1 MMFFKLSVKNI
12 KQSLQ
17 NYTIYFITLIIG
29 VAIFYT
35 FNSMGS
41 QTAVLKLS
49 KSSRDIV
56 KQIIQLMSVVSVI
69 VSIILGYLII
79 YANNFLIR
87 RRKKEFGLYQTLGM
101 SKRKIAQLLL
111 AETILIGIISLIV
124 GLFVGT
130 FLSQGMSLLVIRMFQ
145 ADLSQFAF
153 SFSASAA
160 VKSCIYFGGIYIL
173 VMIFNVI
180 TVSRYKLINLLNA
193 SKRNEVLKVKSNIVS
208 VILFIASII
217 CIGTAYY
224 MLRVDHVLFT
234 DLTKTVVMLV
244 LGAVGTYLFFSSLA
258 GFLLKLVQLRKSTY
272 YKNLNM
278 FVLRQVNSRINTM
291 KISMTIISLMLLLT
305 IGIMSSALS
314 LVSAMNGDVNEN
326 NLCDFTLI
334 GYDNKNTDILGTM
347 KKDGVDYTKYVSET
361 LQIPYYRTTN
371 KEMDTKEY
379 IGDETAKKIEN
390 KFGGMVTIHETPL
403 FVIKLSDYNKLM
415 KFYGKDELQL
425 NDAEYGLVANHDE
438 FTKYYNEL
446 LKTRRTVTISGTY
459 LTPND
464 TSCIDV
470 PLENSNMKAEMGTFV
485 IPDAVFTSHP
495 DSFREGTTRAYGNYV
510 SGDTEKI
517 EEDFLG
523 RLQAVYKKGD
533 KKPYPYEVS
542 FTKEEMKSSQMG
554 TTASFT
560 FIGLYLGIIFSITS
574 AAILAIGQLSES
586 ADNKERYGILRKL
599 GVDNKMINMSLLLQ
613 IGIYF
618 ILPLLVAVVHSV
630 VGLREVSRVI
640 SIFGNM
646 QLDKNIAITALF
658 LVIIYGAYFIATYIG
673 SKGIIKEKEKY
684 IG

>member
-1 MMFFKLSVKNI
+1 MMFFRLSIKNI
-12 KQSLQ
+12 KQSIQ

-35 FNSMGS
+35 FNSMES
-41 QTAVLKLS
+41 QTAMLSLS
-49 KSSRDIV
+49 KSTKDII
-56 KQIIQLMSVVSVI
+56 KEAIQLMSIISVI

-111 AETILIGIISLIV
+111 TETIIIGVISLIV
-124 GLFVGT
+124 GLFVGA
-130 FLSQGMSLLVIRMFQ
+130 FLSQGMSLLVIRLFQ

-160 VKSCIYFGGIYIL
+160 LKSCLYFGGIYIL

-193 SKRNEVLKVKSNIVS
+193 SKRNEVLKVKGNVVS
-208 VILFIASII
+208 VILFIASIF
-217 CIGTAYY
+217 CIGSAYY

-234 DLTKTVVMLV
+234 NVTKTVVMLV
-244 LGAVGTYLFFSSLA
+244 LGAAGTYLFFSSLA
-258 GFLLKLVQLRKSTY
+258 GFLLKLVQLRKSRY
-272 YKNLNM
+272 YRNLNM

-314 LVSAMNGDVNEN
+314 LVSAMNGDVSEN
-326 NLCDFTLI
+326 NLCDVTLI
-334 GYDNKNTDILGTM
+334 GHDDRETDILGIM
-347 KKDGVDYTKYVSET
+347 KKDGIDTSKYFAQT
-361 LQIPYYRTTN
+361 LQIMYYKTADQ
-371 KEMDTKEY
+371 EMDTKQY
-379 IGDETAKKIEN
+379 IGDDTVKKLEE
-390 KFGGMVTIHETPL
+390 KFGGMLTIDSDPL
-403 FVIKLSDYNKLM
+403 VVIKLSDYNKLM
-415 KFYGKDELQL
+415 KFYGKDELKL
-425 NDAEYGLVANHDE
+425 KDTEYGLVANYE
-438 FTKYYNEL
+438 QFTKYYNDT
-446 LKTRRTVTISGTY
+446 LKARRTVDIGGEY
-459 LTPND
+459 LTPAD
-464 TSCIDV
+464 TTCIDI

-485 IPDAVFTSHP
+485 IPDAVVINHP
-495 DSFREGTTRAYGNYV
+495 DSFRNGAQRVYGNYV

-523 RLQAVYKKGD
+523 KLKAVYKKGD

-554 TTASFT
+554 TTAIFT

-586 ADNKERYGILRKL
+586 ADNKERYAILRKL
-599 GVDNKMINMSLLLQ
+599 GVDNRMINMSLLLQ

-618 ILPLLVAVVHSV
+618 ILPLIVAVVHSV
-630 VGLREVSRVI
+630 VGLQEVSRLI

-646 QLDKNIAITALF
+646 HLDKNIAITAVF
-658 LVIIYGAYFIATYIG
+658 LIIVYGTYFIATYIG